1 MDVALG
7 REVVDLVGPNRF
19 DETVETPG
27 VGHIPIVKKEPGRP
41 RMARTRVLYVID
53 AAAIHAGRTANH
65 AMNLIVFG
73 E

>member
-1 MDVALG
+1 
-7 REVVDLVGPNRF
+7 
-19 DETVETPG
+19 
-27 VGHIPIVKKEPGRP
+27 
-41 RMARTRVLYVID
+41 MARTRVLYVID